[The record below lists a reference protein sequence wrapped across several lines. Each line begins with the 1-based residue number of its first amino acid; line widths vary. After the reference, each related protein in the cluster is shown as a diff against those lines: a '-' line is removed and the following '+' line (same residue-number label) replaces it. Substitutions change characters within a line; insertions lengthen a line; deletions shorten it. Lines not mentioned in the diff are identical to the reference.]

1 MLRSNFPCD
10 RCKHFQPPAKP
21 PIHPTYGRCQ
31 MYGIIEMTGGRITY
45 DYALY
50 TYHNY
55 CLGRS
60 FEAAAPMPVA
70 PSEKDRDRS

>member
-1 MLRSNFPCD
+1 
-10 RCKHFQPPAKP
+10 
-21 PIHPTYGRCQ
+21 